1 MTEKTDDLV
10 IAIRANNARM
20 VSDLLDSD
28 PNLAAIESPLQVSFF
43 MMSLYVGSPEVA
55 AVFLQHGYVLNIHEA
70 SAWGDVQRVLLLL
83 QKKPPLL
90 NSFSLDGF
98 QALGLACFFNKE
110 QVVEVLLNAGARV
123 NDASRNFQQVTP
135 LHSAAAADNS
145 RLCRLLIDHG
155 ANVNAR
161 QQGGFTPLH
170 SAAQN
175 GNLKMM
181 QLFLSR
187 GAEVNA
193 RTSQGITPLS
203 FAKESKK
210 EDVIRLL
217 QSEGGVE

>member
-1 MTEKTDDLV
+1 
-10 IAIRANNARM
+10 
-20 VSDLLDSD
+20 
-28 PNLAAIESPLQVSFF
+28 
-43 MMSLYVGSPEVA
+43 
-55 AVFLQHGYVLNIHEA
+55 
-70 SAWGDVQRVLLLL
+70 
-83 QKKPPLL
+83 LL
-90 NSFSLDGF
+90 NSFSVDGF